1 MTERW
6 SDHKTSVEL
15 GFASRMLA
23 WILSRAM
30 GASVSFRV
38 GGWKCLR
45 DVVVKFNKVGAVGSV
60 SIGEIR
66 LSIRQSLVKLGVGF
80 ISRDP
85 KLQVLVC
92 DLEVVMRASSKISK
106 KAKSR
111 KSRKSGRGKWMVVA
125 NMARFLSVSV
135 TELVVK
141 TPKAT
146 VEVKELTLDLSKDGG
161 SKPKLFVKLLLAPI
175 FVHFGESRVSYD
187 QSSMHGGSFPS
198 NDRLL
203 AMTERV
209 FAPFS
214 CEEFSLTCEFGH
226 DREAGVVV
234 RNVDIATGDV
244 SINLNE
250 ELLLQRKGEDAFS
263 STDVPIKAVNES
275 GTAEKPVK
283 TPANLAIMKYASMFP
298 EKLSF
303 VLPRLDMKFVHRE
316 VGLMLE
322 NNIMGIQLKGTKSRS
337 FEDVGE
343 STRVDVQMEFSEIHL
358 LKDGGISVVEILKL
372 DVVSSVYIPL
382 QNKYKASAIELV
394 LFNPA
399 SPIRSEVDVKLG
411 GTQCNLVMTR
421 LHPWMHLLALRK
433 KKMVLRGES
442 TTSERSHS
450 SDHKAFMWTSTISAP
465 EMTIV
470 LYDLNGSPLY
480 CGCSQSSHV
489 FANNISSTGT
499 VVHMELG
506 EFNLNMSDEYRECL
520 KESLF
525 GVETNMGSLIY
536 IAKISVDWG
545 KKDMDSPEDS
555 LNYKTV
561 LSVDVTGMGVH
572 LTFRR
577 IGSLM
582 STALSFKRLLKSLS
596 GSGKKPHNRVT
607 KSSKPSGKGI
617 QLIKFNLE
625 KCSLNICG
633 EVGLENSVVPDPKRA
648 NYGSQG
654 GRIVVSV
661 SADGTPRTAT
671 ITPTAQVELKKL
683 KYSLSL
689 DIFHLN
695 LSMNKEK
702 QSTQM
707 GLERATAIYQEH
719 LEDSNL
725 PGARVTLLDMQ
736 NAKFV
741 RRSGGL
747 KEIAVCSLFSATDI
761 SVRWEPDV
769 HIALV
774 ELGLH
779 LKLLLHNQ
787 KLQELAKGDLKENG
801 QGNEIS
807 MESVPLEKRKKKES
821 IFAIDVEMLNISA
834 EVGDGVETTVQV
846 QSIFSENA
854 RIGVLFEGLML
865 NFNNARIF
873 RSSRMQV
880 SRIPNASRSAS
891 TAKHEIGT
899 TWDWVIQ
906 ALDVH
911 ICMPYRLELRAID
924 DSVEEMLRALKLVT
938 SAKTKL
944 LFPNKEEKS
953 KAKGTSS
960 SKIGRIRF
968 CIKKLTADI
977 EEQPIQG
984 WFDEHYQLLKKEAC
998 ELAVRLNF
1006 IDELISKG
1014 GKSRGVAEKK
1024 DSLEDGKIH
1033 FNGEEIDVEDTS
1045 AVQKLQED
1053 IYKLSFRSYYQACQN
1068 LVQSQGSRACSEG
1081 FQGGFKLSTARS
1093 SLFSVSATEL
1103 DISLTRIEGGDSGMI
1118 EILQKLDPVCRAH
1131 SIPFSRL
1138 YGSNINLHTGSL
1150 VVRIRNYTYPLFA
1163 ATSGSCEGRVILAQ
1177 QATCFQ
1183 PQIHQ
1188 NVYIGRWR
1196 KVRLLRSASGTT
1208 PPMKTYSD
1216 LPLHFQKAEI
1226 SYGVGFEPALADIS
1240 YAFTV
1245 ALRRANLSIRNPSP
1259 DCPPLK
1265 KEKSLPWWD
1274 EMRNYIHG
1282 NTSLY
1287 FSESQWNILAST
1299 DPYEKS
1305 DKLQIRSGYME
1316 LQQSDGRVYCFAK
1329 DFRILLSSLESLLKN
1344 SNLKCP
1350 SGFSSTFIEAP
1361 AFSLE
1366 VIMEWE
1372 CDSGNPLNHYL
1383 FAFPSEGVPR
1393 EKVYD
1398 PFRSTSLSLRWNLL
1412 LRPSLPIHDNQSSL
1426 CSVGDQGVLDAA
1438 GCGAMKPDS
1447 LSVFP
1452 TLKLGPHDLAWV
1464 LKFWSLN
1471 YYPPHKLRSFSR
1483 WPRFGIPRVPRSGN
1497 LSLDKVMTEFMF
1509 RVDATPA
1516 CIKHMPLDDDDP
1528 AKGLTFSMNKL
1539 KYELYYGRGKQKYTS
1554 ESKRD
1559 TLDLVYQG
1567 LDLHMPKA
1575 FINRDDN
1582 SSAAEIV
1589 KMTRKTSQS
1598 ASTER
1603 SSNDKTSSMSSSME
1617 RQRDDGFLLSSDY
1630 FTIRRQS
1637 PKADPD
1643 RLLAWQE
1650 SGRRNLEMT
1659 YVRSEFEN
1667 GSGSDDHTRSDPSD
1681 DDGYNVVIA
1690 DNCQR
1695 IFVYGLKLL
1704 WTLENR
1710 DAVWSWVGGI
1720 SKAFESPKPSPSRQ
1734 YAQRK
1739 LLEDSEVI
1747 DRTELP
1753 QDDNLKSPLS
1763 HGASSSSPQHVRS
1776 SKVQVESPPSS
1787 EVKVETLPSSSFAKL
1802 ADIEDIEGEGTR
1814 HFMVNVV
1821 EPQFNLHSEDANYKE
1836 ALSSPALTL
1845 DGGCRRLRGEGE
1857 PRFRL
1862 SAGHIGEKK
1871 SFLAMCLVGRF
1882 EKRVNSPDSVFSLAT
1897 NIWKAYPWIKVSS
1910 MGDSTFLFRF
1920 LSAIEADCVLWE
1932 GVRKALARTGYYV
1945 SHRQRESH
1953 SSVVRISNGDDERK
1967 EREIPSEEAAMFG
1980 ELVHWKIDDGETIY
1994 GTKLADG
2001 AQNCSNNHMEDK
2013 VSGNK
2018 MIGGARGQRSAWGRE
2033 RLVMSF
2039 NDWAGAMRGAAF
2051 RVVPSLRGATFQGRF
2066 LLAAV
2071 SGRVL
2076 ARSFHSVLSIGYE
2089 VIKQA
2094 LGGGNVQIR
2103 ESQPEMTWNRMEY
2116 SVMLEHV
2123 QAHVAPTDVDP
2134 GAGLQWL
2141 PKIRRSSPKV
2151 KRTGALL
2158 ERVFMPCDMYFR
2170 YTRHKGGTADLK
2182 VKPLKELSFNS
2193 HNITATMTSRQ
2204 FQVMLDVLTNL
2215 LFARLPK
2222 PRKVSLSYPAGD
2234 DEDVEEEADEV
2245 VPDGVEEVEL
2255 ARVNL
2260 EQKERA
2266 QKLIQDDIRKL
2277 SLYND
2282 ASADR
2287 NSVKEDDLWIIT
2299 GGRSILVQR
2308 LKKEL
2313 VNAQK
2318 SRKAASASLRMALQK
2333 AAQLRLMEKEKN
2345 KSPSC
2350 AMRISLQINKVVWS
2364 MLVDGR
2370 SFAEAEINDMIYDF
2384 DRDYKDVGVAKF
2396 TTKYFVVRNCLPNAK
2411 SDMLLSAWNAPAEWG
2426 KNESVAFRKVMLR
2439 VDAKQGAPKD
2449 GNYPLE
2455 LFQVEIY
2462 PLKIHLTETMYRMM
2476 WEYFFPE
2483 EEQDS
2488 QRRQEVWKFSTTA
2501 GSRRARKG
2509 SSMQEAPMSSS
2520 HLTKDPQVSAK
2531 SSNSA
2536 LPVTS
2541 ANQFSSSADSS
2552 QVSKLQNLK
2561 ANIVCGSTP
2570 ELRRTSSFDRTW
2582 EENVAESVA
2591 DELML
2596 QMHSSSAT
2604 SSTSGPFAGS
2614 EQPDEGNRNKSKE
2627 SKLIKS
2633 GRSSHEE
2640 KKVGKA
2646 QDEKKSRPRR
2656 MREFHNIK
2664 ISQVELLV
2672 TYEGSRFAVSDLRL
2686 LMDTFHRVEFTGTW
2700 RRLFSRVKKHII
2712 WGVLKS
2718 VTGMQGK
2725 KFKDKAHNQK
2735 EACAAGVPDI
2745 DINLSDSD
2753 GGSAGKS
2760 EQNPLSWP
2768 KRPAEGAGDGFVTSI
2783 KGLFNSQ
2790 RRKAKAFVLR
2800 TMRGEA
2806 ENEITGDWSESEA
2819 EFSPFARQLTITKAK
2834 KLIRRHT
2841 KKFRSRGP
2849 KGLSSQQ
2856 RESLPSSPRET
2867 TPFESDSSDSLPYED
2882 FHE

>member
-1 MTERW
+1 MDA
-6 SDHKTSVEL
+6 SPAKFL
-15 GFASRMLA
+15 FGFLFASIILWSIFVFASSMLA
-23 WILSRAM
+23 WILSRVM

-38 GGWKCLR
+38 GGWKCVR
-45 DVVVKFNKVGAVGSV
+45 DVSVKFNKGAVESV

-85 KLQVLVC
+85 KLQVLIC

-106 KAKSR
+106 KARSH

-141 TPKAT
+141 IPKAV

-161 SKPKLFVKLLLAPI
+161 SKPELFVKLLLAPI
-175 FVHFGESRVSYD
+175 FVHFGASRVSSD
-187 QSSMHGGSFPS
+187 QSSMHAGSFPS

-209 FAPFS
+209 SAPFS
-214 CEEFSLTCEFGH
+214 CEQFSLMCEFGH

-234 RNVDIATGDV
+234 RNVDISTGDV
-244 SINLNE
+244 SIDLSE
-250 ELLLQRKGEDAFS
+250 ELLLKREGEDVFS
-263 STDVPIKAVNES
+263 STDVAVKSVNES

-283 TPANLAIMKYASMFP
+283 KPANLAIMKYASMFP

-303 VLPRLDMKFVHRE
+303 VLPKLDMKFVHRE
-316 VGLMLE
+316 VGLMVE

-343 STRVDVQMEFSEIHL
+343 STRVDIQMEFSEIHL

-382 QNKYKASAIELV
+382 Q
-394 LFNPA
+394 PA

-411 GTQCNLVMTR
+411 GTQCNLVITR
-421 LHPWMHLLALRK
+421 LHPWMRLHALRK
-433 KKMVLRGES
+433 KKMVLQGER
-442 TTSERSHS
+442 TTSEKSHS

-465 EMTIV
+465 EMTIL
-470 LYDLNGSPLY
+470 LYDLNDSPLY
-480 CGCSQSSHV
+480 DGCSQSSHV

-525 GVETNMGSLIY
+525 GVEMSMGSLIY
-536 IAKISVDWG
+536 IAKISADWG
-545 KKDMDSPEDS
+545 KKDMDSLEDG
-555 LNYKTV
+555 LKYKTV

-625 KCSLNICG
+625 RCSLNVCG

-654 GRIVVSV
+654 GRIVISV

-671 ITPTAQVELKKL
+671 ITPTAPVELKKL

-695 LSMNKEK
+695 ISMNKEK

-707 GLERATAIYQEH
+707 ELERARSIYQEH

-725 PGARVTLLDMQ
+725 PGAKVTLLDMQ

-787 KLQELAKGDLKENG
+787 KLQELAKGDLGDNG
-801 QGNEIS
+801 QGNETSI
-807 MESVPLEKRKKKES
+807 ESVPLEKRKKRES

-834 EVGDGVETTVQV
+834 EVGDGVETTIQV

-854 RIGVLFEGLML
+854 RIGVLLEGLML

-880 SRIPNASRSAS
+880 SRIPNTSRSAS

-911 ICMPYRLELRAID
+911 ICMPYKLELRASD

-938 SAKTKL
+938 AAKTKL

-953 KAKGTSS
+953 KAKETSS
-960 SKIGRIRF
+960 SKIGRVRF
-968 CIKKLTADI
+968 CIKKFTADI
-977 EEQPIQG
+977 EEQPMQG
-984 WFDEHYQLLKKEAC
+984 WLDEHYQLLKKEAC

-1014 GKSRGVAEKK
+1014 GKSLGVAEKK

-1033 FNGEEIDVEDTS
+1033 FNGEEIDVDDTL
-1045 AVQKLQED
+1045 AIQKLQEE
-1053 IYKLSFRSYYQACQN
+1053 IYKKSFRSYYQACQN
-1068 LVQSQGSRACSEG
+1068 LVQSQGSGACSEG
-1081 FQGGFKLSTARS
+1081 FQGGFKPSTARS

-1103 DISLTRIEGGDSGMI
+1103 DVALTRIEGGDAGMI
-1118 EILQKLDPVCRAH
+1118 EILQKLDSVCRAH

-1138 YGSNINLHTGSL
+1138 YGSNINLLTGSL

-1163 ATSGSCEGRVILAQ
+1163 ATSGRCEGRVILAQ

-1259 DCPPLK
+1259 DPSPLK

-1316 LQQSDGRVYCFAK
+1316 LQQSDGHVYCSAK
-1329 DFRILLSSLESLLKN
+1329 NFKILLSSLESLLKN
-1344 SNLKCP
+1344 SHLKFP
-1350 SGFSSTFIEAP
+1350 SGFSCTFIEAP

-1412 LRPSLPIHDNQSSL
+1412 LRPSLPTHDSQSSL
-1426 CSVGDQGVLDAA
+1426 CSMGDQDVLDAA
-1438 GCGAMKPDS
+1438 GSGAKKPDS
-1447 LSVFP
+1447 FSVFP
-1452 TLKLGPHDLAWV
+1452 TLKLGPHDLAWI

-1471 YYPPHKLRSFSR
+1471 YNPPHKLRSFSR

-1539 KYELYYGRGKQKYTS
+1539 KYELYYGRGKQKYTF

-1567 LDLHMPKA
+1567 LDLHMPKTS
-1575 FINRDDN
+1575 INRDDN
-1582 SSAAEIV
+1582 SSVAKVV

-1603 SSNDKTSSMSSSME
+1603 SSNDKTSCMSSSME
-1617 RQRDDGFLLSSDY
+1617 RQHDDGFLLSSDY

-1650 SGRRNLEMT
+1650 AGRRNVEMT

-1667 GSGSDDHTRSDPSD
+1667 GSESDDHTRSDPSD

-1720 SKAFESPKPSPSRQ
+1720 SKAFETPKPSPSRQ

-1739 LLEDSEVI
+1739 LLQDSEAI

-1753 QDDNLKSPLS
+1753 QDDNQKSPVN
-1763 HGASSSSPQHVRS
+1763 HGASSSSPQHARP
-1776 SKVQVESPPSS
+1776 SKAQVESPPSS
-1787 EVKVETLPSSSFAKL
+1787 EIKVETLPSSSFANL
-1802 ADIEDIEGEGTR
+1802 ANIEDTEGEGTR
-1814 HFMVNVV
+1814 HFMVNVI
-1821 EPQFNLHSEDANYKE
+1821 EPQFNLHSEDAN
-1836 ALSSPALTL
+1836 
-1845 DGGCRRLRGEGE
+1845 
-1857 PRFRL
+1857 
-1862 SAGHIGEKK
+1862 
-1871 SFLAMCLVGRF
+1871 
-1882 EKRVNSPDSVFSLAT
+1882 
-1897 NIWKAYPWIKVSS
+1897 
-1910 MGDSTFLFRF
+1910 
-1920 LSAIEADCVLWE
+1920 
-1932 GVRKALARTGYYV
+1932 
-1945 SHRQRESH
+1945 
-1953 SSVVRISNGDDERK
+1953 
-1967 EREIPSEEAAMFG
+1967 
-1980 ELVHWKIDDGETIY
+1980 
-1994 GTKLADG
+1994 
-2001 AQNCSNNHMEDK
+2001 
-2013 VSGNK
+2013 
-2018 MIGGARGQRSAWGRE
+2018 
-2033 RLVMSF
+2033 
-2039 NDWAGAMRGAAF
+2039 
-2051 RVVPSLRGATFQGRF
+2051 GRF

-2204 FQVMLDVLTNL
+2204 FQIMLDVLTNL

-2222 PRKVSLSYPAGD
+2222 PRKVSLSYPAGE

-2260 EQKERA
+2260 EQKERV

-2277 SLYND
+2277 SLYTD
-2282 ASADR
+2282 APADR
-2287 NSVKEDDLWIIT
+2287 NPVKEGDLWIIT

-2364 MLVDGR
+2364 MLVDGK

-2384 DRDYKDVGVAKF
+2384 DRDYKDVGIAKF

-2411 SDMLLSAWNAPAEWG
+2411 SDMLLSAWNAPGEWG
-2426 KNESVAFRKVMLR
+2426 KKVMLR

-2462 PLKIHLTETMYRMM
+2462 PLKIHLTEMMYRMM

-2509 SSMQEAPMSSS
+2509 SSIQEAPMSSS

-2536 LPVTS
+2536 LPVISTS
-2541 ANQFSSSADSS
+2541 QVSSSADSS

-2561 ANIVCGSTP
+2561 ANIVCGATP

-2596 QMHSSSAT
+2596 QMHSSSVT
-2604 SSTSGPFAGS
+2604 SSTTGPFGSS

-2627 SKLIKS
+2627 PKLIKS

-2640 KKVGKA
+2640 KKMGKA
-2646 QDEKKSRPRR
+2646 QGEKKSRPRR

-2745 DINLSDSD
+2745 DLNLSDSD

-2806 ENEITGDWSESEA
+2806 ENEIPGDWSESEA

-2841 KKFRSRGP
+2841 KKFRSRGQ

-2867 TPFESDSSDSLPYED
+2867 TPFESDSSSESSPYED